1 MITPGGG
8 GYKFGE
14 TNLGPEHENLAPPND
29 QYLAMQTAQEF
40 LGEERYPDHNRRMIE
55 LLDKFGLSTPGLEMA
70 VILHDVVDHGL
81 INPEDES
88 TERKAQE
95 IIYKLWDNVEDKGQ
109 LSYALGCALSA
120 GYVEDEV
127 GESWR
132 YAGLDSYSGRPIEEQ
147 SQLRAAIEKDDTVEI
162 DPEVLKSAGLYEL
175 DTTSL
180 RHAATTRDV
189 EGFILKG
196 IELLDNLD
204 NPPANNHA
212 SVWRDCI
219 EVFNCYSPALTFF
232 GFKKLAT
239 ELRGKALEFHHGGT
253 EAFVSASKQH
263 ELSTRHFNQ
272 INTIFDYAL
281 EETLIQLDEER
292 NEKILAGNIPEL
304 KGKVRHEDL
313 DVDGRIKTVG
323 SAAKKLLSD
332 KYKSAGVELLPDGIG
347 YRIIVPDSIGG
358 KGAILVGDKMKQ
370 MIQSGKFTDAGGKEI
385 SIRVEHPHPDE
396 LAEEDLINKP
406 REGSQYRS
414 YHVVFAC
421 QIGEDKVPFEI
432 QTVTQEQEWLH
443 TWSASSEVLRKTD
456 SEPLASRLDDM
467 GHMGRRSEHLKN
479 KPLNRELIPNTWLDL
494 VNLLPD
500 LKSPVHES
508 YSLID
513 NGVARIMSPHEL
525 KKLLS
530 SELDGKGLN
539 DDIFLPP
546 TELSQDDFKWMIS
559 QIDPSLGEDEQI
571 QEALELLM
579 QQDLPIRDNGLD
591 KLEGHLLPAAFHAG
605 IMAVLSSKHWESKN
619 PSKFL
624 SDTVTAALLHDILED
639 ADKSEREEMKVT
651 IRFKFGDKVADT
663 VEAMS
668 SLNEIEDDHARRT
681 AHASQLEES
690 AEALIIKVSDN
701 LQNHVTDLAYL
712 AKYEPVSHK
721 LEEIKSYFIKTHR
734 YLSPLFESG
743 RIPDEYRQAHKVIMN
758 LGKKLFP
765 KLLSQEA

>member
-1 MITPGGG
+1 MITHGTG
-8 GYKFGE
+8 GYEFGE
-14 TNLGPEHENLAPPND
+14 TDLGPERENLAPLND
-29 QYLAMQTAQEF
+29 QDLAMRVAQEF
-40 LGEERYPDHNRRMIE
+40 LGDERYPEHNRRMLE
-55 LLDKFGLSTPGLEMA
+55 LLDQFGLSTPGLEMA

-81 INPEDES
+81 INPKDEA
-88 TERKAQE
+88 TKRKAQE
-95 IIYKLWDNVEDKGQ
+95 SIYELWDKVEDKGQ

-132 YAGLDSYSGRPIEEQ
+132 YAGLDSYSDRPLEERA
-147 SQLRAAIEKDDTVEI
+147 QLRAAIEKDDTVEI
-162 DPEVLKSAGLYEL
+162 DPEVLKSAGSYEL
-175 DTTSL
+175 DTSSL

-204 NPPANNHA
+204 NPPPNNHA

-219 EVFNCYSPALTFF
+219 EIFNCYSPALTFF

-239 ELRGKALEFHHGGT
+239 ELRGKALEFHYGET
-253 EAFVSASKQH
+253 EAFASASKQH
-263 ELSTRHFNQ
+263 ELSKRHFNQ

-304 KGKVRHEDL
+304 QGRVRQDDL
-313 DVDGRIKTVG
+313 EIDGRIKTVG
-323 SAAKKLLSD
+323 SATKKLLSD
-332 KYKSAGVELLPDGIG
+332 KYQGADVEVLPDGIG
-347 YRIIVPDSIGG
+347 YRIVVPDSIGG

-370 MIQSGKFTDAGGKEI
+370 IIQSGKFTDADGREI
-385 SIRVEHPHPDE
+385 SIKIEHPHPDE
-396 LAEEDLINKP
+396 LAEEDLINNP
-406 REGSQYRS
+406 RKGSQYRS
-414 YHVVFAC
+414 YHVVFIC
-421 QIGEDKVPFEI
+421 QIGEDRVPFEI

-443 TWSASSEVLRKTD
+443 TWSASSEVLRKTN

-508 YSLID
+508 YSLVD

-530 SELDGKGLN
+530 NELDGKGID

-546 TELSQDDFKWMIS
+546 TELSQADFKWMIS
-559 QIDPSLGEDEQI
+559 QIDPSLEENEQI

-579 QQDLPIRDNGLD
+579 QQDLPVRDNGVD
-591 KLEGHLLPAAFHAG
+591 KLEGHLLPTAFHAG
-605 IMAVLSSKHWESKN
+605 IMAVLSSKHWESKD

-639 ADKSEREEMKVT
+639 VAKSEREEMKVA

-681 AHASQLEES
+681 AYASQLEES

-701 LQNHVTDLAYL
+701 LQNHVTDLVYL
-712 AKYEPVSHK
+712 AENEPAPHK
-721 LEEIKSYFIKTHR
+721 LEEIKSYFMKTHR
-734 YLSPLFESG
+734 YLSPLFDSE
-743 RIPDEYRQAHKVIMN
+743 RIPDQYRQAHRVIMN

-765 KLLSQEA
+765 ELFR